1 MQAIII
7 LLLILVSTT
16 ANAQVNSEKNRTKT
30 SQTPPQ
36 ATVRNE
42 NDTAP
47 SMQTSPL
54 IERMINQQM
63 MVRDLMH
70 MTMDIARIQGRL
82 IEGTSGLAE
91 EEKMVED
98 LASIRERISNMLV
111 ASLSAGAKEPQAGAD
126 SKLERAR
133 EQLEEAINI
142 QARHIANPDTVTQA
156 SQCELLQQL
165 KNAHDSLQDAPDQ
178 VLENSRAPE
187 K

>member
-7 LLLILVSTT
+7 LLLVLFSTA
-16 ANAQVNSEKNRTKT
+16 ANAQINTENGATAPP
-30 SQTPPQ
+30 PPQ
-36 ATVRNE
+36 ATVRNN
-42 NDTAP
+42 NDTAS
-47 SMQTSPL
+47 SMQASPV

-63 MVRDLMH
+63 MLRDLMH

-111 ASLSAGAKEPQAGAD
+111 ASLSGTKEPQAGAD

-142 QARHIANPDTVTQA
+142 QARHITNPDTATQA

-178 VLENSRAPE
+178 VLENSRGTE